1 MTFREKEIFNL
12 IKDNPSISQSEIA
25 NKLNI
30 TRSSVAVHIANLMK
44 KGYLVG
50 KGYILNDLPY
60 IIGIGGANID
70 IQGLSSNKIKLYDS
84 NPGKIQFSCGG
95 VGRNIC
101 ENLSRIGVLTK
112 FITCVGDDFFGKK
125 ILSDC
130 INANIDMENSFIIKD
145 ANTSCYMSLI
155 DSDGDMKAAISHMNI
170 MKLLN
175 TDKLISKHGIIN
187 KANIIVIDSNL
198 TEDVIKYITDKYKD
212 KIIFADAVSTK
223 KAVKL
228 KNFLHNIDT
237 LKPNIYEAQIF
248 SGMEIKTKEDLEE
261 SAKAIINK
269 GVKNLFI
276 SMGANGVFYMNSD
289 MNSKYYK
296 PPKVNVVNAT
306 GAGDSMM
313 AGLIYGRFKGLDID
327 STIKFAMSMASYTIE
342 NKDTINK
349 SISEDK
355 VLNRMRGI

>member
-1 MTFREKEIFNL
+1 MTLREQEIFNL
-12 IKDNPSISQSEIA
+12 IKYNPAISQSEIA

-44 KGYLVG
+44 KGYLIG

-70 IQGLSSNKIKLYDS
+70 IQGFSSNKIKLNDS

-101 ENLSRIGVLTK
+101 ENISRIGLLTK

-130 INANIDMENSFIIKD
+130 IEANIDMENSFIING
-145 ANTSCYMSLI
+145 ANTSCYMSLM
-155 DSDGDMKAAISHMNI
+155 DCNGEMKAAISHMDI
-170 MKLLN
+170 IKLL
-175 TDKLISKHGIIN
+175 DIEKLISKHGIID
-187 KANIIVIDSNL
+187 KASIIVIDSNL
-198 TEDVIKYITDKYKD
+198 TEDVIAYITDKYKD

-223 KAVKL
+223 KALKL
-228 KNFLHNIDT
+228 KNFLSNIDT
-237 LKPNIYEAQIF
+237 LKPNIYEAQAF
-248 SGMEIKTKEDLEE
+248 SEIEIKTKKDLEE
-261 SAKAIINK
+261 AARIIINK

-276 SMGANGVFYMNSD
+276 SMGADGVFYMNSN
-289 MNSKYYK
+289 MNSRYYK
-296 PPKVNVVNAT
+296 SPKINVINAT

-313 AGLIYGRFKGLDID
+313 AGLVYGRFKGLDTD

-342 NKDTINK
+342 DKNTINK
-349 SISEDK
+349 NISEEK
-355 VLNRMRGI
+355 ILNRMRGI